1 MRFTHNKNSGF
12 TIIEIV
18 LVLTILAILFGLSM
32 LYYQTTQVR
41 ADLNAQISNFVGLTR
56 LAQSSAEAGLNGTS
70 HGVHL
75 DEDRYIIFAGDI
87 YDADDPSN
95 YEVVLPPTITIDEYV
110 LNDGGSTVLFSPPNG
125 STNDYGTIVFLS
137 EQINQS
143 KTITITNAGSIYY

>member
-1 MRFTHNKNSGF
+1 MRFAQNKNSGF

-41 ADLNAQISNFVGLTR
+41 ADLNAQVSNFVGLVR
-56 LAQSSAEAGLNGTS
+56 LAQSSAEAGLNGTP

-75 DEDRYIIFAGDI
+75 EEDRYVIFAGDV

-95 YEVVLPPTITIDEYV
+95 YEVVLPPTIAIDDYV
-110 LNDGGSTVLFSPPNG
+110 LNDGGNTVLFSPPNG

-137 EQINQS
+137 DQINQS
-143 KTITITNAGSIYY
+143 KTITITNVGSIYY